1 MNKSEKAKLAEI
13 VDVVSEALEYL
24 ESGRVNAGLQF
35 MKVAR
40 RRINILRSE
49 AEKPKKGELPA

>member
-13 VDVVSEALEYL
+13 VDVVYEALEYL
-24 ESGRVNAGLQF
+24 ECGRISIGVEYVKIA
-35 MKVAR
+35 K

-49 AEKPKKGELPA
+49 AEKAKTGKQTV

>member
-13 VDVVSEALEYL
+13 ADVFSEALEYL
-24 ESGRVNAGLQF
+24 ESGRISIGFEYVKIA
-35 MKVAR
+35 K

-49 AEKPKKGELPA
+49 AEKLKANKQPT